1 MVLLNYFTKGFFMYL
16 VYVNFTTVFLPNTLL
31 LFSYLLYAFLEF
43 AAFGASIALILA
55 SRIIRIILRVN
66 VIVYF
71 FNHSSIQL
79 IALYVYQYFIQY
91 SNFV

>member
-1 MVLLNYFTKGFFMYL
+1 MYL

-43 AAFGASIALILA
+43 AAFGASIALIFA

-66 VIVYF
+66 VI
-71 FNHSSIQL
+71 I
-79 IALYVYQYFIQY
+79 
-91 SNFV
+91 

>member
-66 VIVYF
+66 VIIKIID
-71 FNHSSIQL
+71 SSIQL
-79 IALYVYQYFIQY
+79 IVLYVYQYYILY
-91 SNFV
+91 SNSV

>member
-71 FNHSSIQL
+71 FI
-79 IALYVYQYFIQY
+79 IAL
-91 SNFV
+91 SNR

>member
-1 MVLLNYFTKGFFMYL
+1 MYL

-66 VIVYF
+66 VIINILDSY
-71 FNHSSIQL
+71 IQL
-79 IALYVYQYFIQY
+79 IVLYVYQYYIRY
-91 SNFV
+91 SNSV